1 MKTKLHTKF
10 KSTNQEGAVLV
21 IALILL
27 VILTMLGI
35 SAVESTKL
43 ETRMAANTE
52 EYNRTFQL
60 AEAGLVD
67 IVNYYSKNSAEL
79 LELPLNKFQSISLD
93 TNTYPGAEGGICEF
107 CILRSGTTVD
117 EGSKDS
123 FRNFVI
129 EVTAFNNI
137 ETDASSE
144 DKANALQVKL
154 VAGIVTKRRKVGDL
168 ETGGYVLGE

>member
-1 MKTKLHTKF
+1 MKNIKF

-60 AEAGLVD
+60 AEAGLID
-67 IVNYYSKNSAEL
+67 IVNYYTKNSAEL
-79 LELPLNKFQSISLD
+79 LELPLNKFVSLD
-93 TNTYPGAEGGICEF
+93 ANTYSGAKGICEF

-117 EGSKDS
+117 EGSTDS
-123 FRNFVI
+123 FRNFIV
-129 EVTAFNNI
+129 EVTAFNDI
-137 ETDASSE
+137 DADASSD

-154 VAGIVTKRRKVGDL
+154 VVGIITKRRKKAGDL
-168 ETGGYVLGE
+168 ETGGYVTEE